1 MVKKILKY
9 FLILF
14 FSTIIAFFVYLT
26 FNSEFRRNF
35 LTYSIAGYKYYQ
47 KILIKSSL
55 PDVKKASD
63 QLIKFVKV
71 SDYLSSYGKNSF
83 LVSVYQNAKIIEE
96 KISSEEDYLYFS
108 EVVNILTK
116 KDPDLYDSKIWQIKI
131 AIIKKDEDKKITELI
146 NSAVTLAPAREEAYR
161 IAFSY
166 YSKNNKKNLLNNL
179 CRKYHNLNLGGST
192 SQYVQPNFYGYT
204 FSKFALETFPTT
216 EDKKYYVKEGISFN
230 ESQDYIFSLPGPT
243 KLNAL
248 NIHLGSLPGAMIEI
262 EEIKILDNENLKT
275 KLEINDLLIF
285 TNSSYFKNDSGKI
298 TVLGFSESNEVI
310 NINLK
315 KDYKNIT
322 QIKLRLKFSRLEL
335 TNNKK
340 C

>member
-96 KISSEEDYLYFS
+96 KISSEKDYLYFS
-108 EVVNILTK
+108 EVVCGRYLFFLIL
-116 KDPDLYDSKIWQIKI
+116 PMH
-131 AIIKKDEDKKITELI
+131 
-146 NSAVTLAPAREEAYR
+146 R
-161 IAFSY
+161 
-166 YSKNNKKNLLNNL
+166 
-179 CRKYHNLNLGGST
+179 
-192 SQYVQPNFYGYT
+192 
-204 FSKFALETFPTT
+204 
-216 EDKKYYVKEGISFN
+216 
-230 ESQDYIFSLPGPT
+230 
-243 KLNAL
+243 
-248 NIHLGSLPGAMIEI
+248 
-262 EEIKILDNENLKT
+262 ILDDVGQ
-275 KLEINDLLIF
+275 KLTCAFVEK
-285 TNSSYFKNDSGKI
+285 YFKMVSLRGKKQNK
-298 TVLGFSESNEVI
+298 TSNREKYL
-310 NINLK
+310 NG
-315 KDYKNIT
+315 
-322 QIKLRLKFSRLEL
+322 QA
-335 TNNKK
+335 
-340 C
+340 